1 MKAGVRCRMGS
12 AMAILLWLVVGAL
25 VAAFLTPYI
34 PGTPRSRPLELLV
47 GVLGGLLFG
56 WIGELVAR
64 AGIGA
69 PGIRDAVM
77 ALLGAVL
84 ALNLLR
90 RLGTHKAT

>member
-1 MKAGVRCRMGS
+1 MTNGK

-34 PGTPRSRPLELLV
+34 PWTPRSRPVEMAT
-47 GVLGGLLFG
+47 GVLGGVLFG
-56 WIGELVAR
+56 WIGGLVAH

-69 PGIRDAVM
+69 PSIRDAVM

-90 RLGTHKAT
+90 RFGTHKAT

>member
-1 MKAGVRCRMGS
+1 
-12 AMAILLWLVVGAL
+12 MAILLWLVVGAL
-25 VAAFLTPYI
+25 VSAFLTPYI

-47 GVLGGLLFG
+47 GVLGGMLFG
-56 WIGELVAR
+56 WIGDLVAR
-64 AGIGA
+64 SGIGS
-69 PGIRDAVM
+69 PSIRDAVM

>member
-1 MKAGVRCRMGS
+1 
-12 AMAILLWLVVGAL
+12 MAIPLWLVVGAL

-34 PGTPRSRPLELLV
+34 PGTPRARPLELLV
-47 GVLGGLLFG
+47 GVLGGALFG
-56 WIGELVAR
+56 WIGELVAG
-64 AGIGA
+64 AGIGV
-69 PGIRDAVM
+69 PSIRDAVM

>member
-1 MKAGVRCRMGS
+1 
-12 AMAILLWLVVGAL
+12 MAILLWLVVGAL
-25 VAAFLTPYI
+25 VSTFLTPYI
-34 PGTPRSRPLELLV
+34 PGTPRSRPFELLV
-47 GVLGGLLFG
+47 ALLGGSLFG

-69 PGIRDAVM
+69 PSIRDAVM

-90 RLGTHKAT
+90 RLGSQKAT